1 MTTGLLRRAALG
13 AIGLVLATVATACSS
28 DGPRT
33 EAGTA
38 GSATPAASTSA
49 SPSSTPAVDGRGFP
63 MPTRPPCADD
73 AGGEY
78 VTTTTTAGNGVGML
92 LIGSGRAGVVLAPED
107 DGDVC
112 PWLPYAEE
120 LATRYRVAVLD
131 RWADPRAELPALA
144 AGALREAG
152 AREVVLGGAS
162 FGGATVMSE
171 AHGLRP
177 APAGVFSLGGEL
189 TLPGLDFR
197 PGIARW
203 HGPLL
208 QLGSRTDHFFDAAD
222 ARRLE
227 ALHPGDETVVV
238 LPGRSHGVALL
249 RGPDGDRVRAAIDDF
264 LDQVLD

>member
-1 MTTGLLRRAALG
+1 MTTGLLRRAVLG
-13 AIGLVLATVATACSS
+13 AVGVVLAAATGCSS
-28 DGPRT
+28 DDASPP
-33 EAGTA
+33 EAQP
-38 GSATPAASTSA
+38 PASA
-49 SPSSTPAVDGRGFP
+49 SPSSAAPSPAVDDRGFP
-63 MPTRPPCADD
+63 MPTRPRCADD

-78 VTTTTTAGNGVGML
+78 VTTTTSAGNGVGML
-92 LIGSGRAGVVLAPED
+92 LIGSGTAGVVLAPED

-112 PWLPYAEE
+112 QWLPYAEE
-120 LATRYRVAVLD
+120 LATSHRVAVLD

-144 AGALREAG
+144 AHALREAG
-152 AREVVLGGAS
+152 AREVVFGGAS

-171 AHGLRP
+171 AHRLRP

-208 QLGSRTDHFFDAAD
+208 QLGSHRDHFFDAAD
-222 ARRLE
+222 ARRLQ

-238 LPGRSHGVALL
+238 LPGRTHGVALL
-249 RGPDGDRVRAAIDDF
+249 RGADGDRVRAAIDDF